1 MTNKEINALRKRMNA
16 LMGTTAWQTALS
28 DGMGNSRAI
37 VNGWFSFSESNLHRF
52 PPQQFIIV
60 LEFLEVTPVS
70 EWPKRWAK
78 LTAMKEANS

>member
-1 MTNKEINALRKRMNA
+1 MTDKEINDLRERMNA

-60 LEFLEVTPVS
+60 LEFLEVTPVYK
-70 EWPKRWAK
+70 WPKRWAK
-78 LTAMKEANS
+78 LTALKLGSS